1 MEAPRGVEVSA
12 AKGPLKVSGRK
23 DLQLES
29 TEGEVR
35 KLKVRSGQLRF
46 CSLICLDP
54 QAVVI
59 YLDFMSRVNVWDGT
73 NVLVAFLTVS
83 LLVVNGTLWSF
94 LVNKQ
99 NLYHIIS
106 YQNAPKRESLRSNK
120 QAASTTTD
128 SGPRQTASNH
138 FRLPEQLNVNSS
150 LFTLWS
156 AIYSQTQDGSW
167 NWKISY
173 IYIYGYKI
181 TIIK

>member
-59 YLDFMSRVNVWDGT
+59 YLDFMSRVNV
-73 NVLVAFLTVS
+73 
-83 LLVVNGTLWSF
+83 
-94 LVNKQ
+94 
-99 NLYHIIS
+99 
-106 YQNAPKRESLRSNK
+106 
-120 QAASTTTD
+120 
-128 SGPRQTASNH
+128 
-138 FRLPEQLNVNSS
+138 
-150 LFTLWS
+150 
-156 AIYSQTQDGSW
+156 
-167 NWKISY
+167 
-173 IYIYGYKI
+173 
-181 TIIK
+181 